1 MSFGTSVDPSSCFD
15 YTWQDLYINAQY
27 ALTVRDGFGS
37 FFFHP
42 FWLEADTNK
51 PGFADFQS
59 LVSGITGLGYTW
71 VSPKNAQ

>member
-1 MSFGTSVDPSSCFD
+1 M
-15 YTWQDLYINAQY
+15 NAQY
-27 ALTVRDGFGS
+27 ALTVRDGFAS

-42 FWLEADTNK
+42 FWLEADIKK

-59 LVSGITGLGYTW
+59 LVSGITGLGYNM